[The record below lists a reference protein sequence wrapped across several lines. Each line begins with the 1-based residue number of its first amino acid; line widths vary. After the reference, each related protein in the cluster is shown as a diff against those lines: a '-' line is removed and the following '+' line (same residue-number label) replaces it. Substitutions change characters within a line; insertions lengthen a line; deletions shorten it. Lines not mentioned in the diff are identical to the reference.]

1 MKSGCAKNERARE
14 ETVDKNYIEMGF
26 AKIDSG
32 RKERTGFAETIFCQ
46 GKADQYLVDIFERIY
61 EENGEVLGTRA
72 TVEQYELVRQV
83 VESEANHLEND

>member
-46 GKADQYLVDIFERIY
+46 GKADQYLVDIFVSPHIFY
-61 EENGEVLGTRA
+61 EFRYSLAYVFLTKPL
-72 TVEQYELVRQV
+72 YE
-83 VESEANHLEND
+83 ST